1 MDIGETI
8 APTSDQLDAVDLL
21 SGARVFTIQSVSK
34 GSSEQ
39 PVNIHFTEFP
49 RPWRPGKSMRR
60 VLVACWGADAS
71 QYVGRRVEL
80 FCDMDVVFG
89 GKTVGGTRIRRLSH
103 IDKRKSVPLLVARGK
118 SAVFH
123 VDPLP
128 DLTKADRIAALRAEW
143 HSADPERRK
152 EIEAQ
157 VAELS
162 TNGAN
167 DG

>member
-1 MDIGETI
+1 MDI
-8 APTSDQLDAVDLL
+8 SDTLEPNSEQLDAIELV
-21 SGARVFTIQSVSK
+21 SGPRVFTIEKVTR
-34 GSSEQ
+34 GNAEQ
-39 PVNIHFTEFP
+39 PVNIHFTDFP

-60 VLVACWGADAS
+60 VIVACWGADAS

-89 GKTVGGTRIRRLSH
+89 GKTVGGTRVSRLSH

-128 DLTKADRIAALRAEW
+128 DLTPADRIAAIRAEW
-143 HSADPERRK
+143 HRADADRRK

-162 TNGAN
+162 GQESE
-167 DG
+167 

>member
-71 QYVGRRVEL
+71 Q
-80 FCDMDVVFG
+80 
-89 GKTVGGTRIRRLSH
+89 
-103 IDKRKSVPLLVARGK
+103 
-118 SAVFH
+118 
-123 VDPLP
+123 
-128 DLTKADRIAALRAEW
+128 
-143 HSADPERRK
+143 
-152 EIEAQ
+152 
-157 VAELS
+157 
-162 TNGAN
+162 
-167 DG
+167 